1 MRLTHRRTHLATPK
15 NKYNRPIPSCEDNY
29 YFNSYAM
36 ECSTCSNPQVVV
48 PLIVIGSIVL
58 VVGGVAAYNYKY
70 NYDYFVKYF
79 EDNKERLFMHMNQGT
94 MVVSE

>member
-1 MRLTHRRTHLATPK
+1 MA
-15 NKYNRPIPSCEDNY
+15 
-29 YFNSYAM
+29 
-36 ECSTCSNPQVVV
+36 CSTCSDTGQVVA
-48 PLIVIGSIVL
+48 PLIANGTIAL

-94 MVVSE
+94 MVVSESMSV